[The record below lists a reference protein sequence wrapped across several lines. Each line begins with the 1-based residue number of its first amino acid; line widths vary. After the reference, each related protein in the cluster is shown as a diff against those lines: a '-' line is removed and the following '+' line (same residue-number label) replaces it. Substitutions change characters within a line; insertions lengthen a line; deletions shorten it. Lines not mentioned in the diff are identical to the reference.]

1 MIFRHWRLLVSL
13 ALPIA
18 TVALASPAQGS
29 DRILWGNDN
38 GTAISFAALDGSG
51 GGNVFD
57 AAENPA
63 GLAID
68 SVTGR
73 LYYTNE
79 GGSTIGFVNL
89 QGGGGGTLDTGS
101 ATVQA
106 PDGLAIDPALRR
118 IYWANDSVPGSI
130 SSANLDGGGGG
141 DLNTSGAT
149 VMGPSGVAVDLTS
162 GRLYWANYNE
172 ASISFANLDGSG
184 GGGDLPT
191 PGISPSGPAGVAID
205 PGTRKIYWTE
215 TGGAG
220 IGFASL
226 DGSGGGQLATPGA
239 ATMAA
244 WGLAID
250 PSAGRAYWANNAGS
264 LAMAALNGS
273 GGGPISTSGATVEGP
288 SFPILQNAPSGT
300 GVPTIS
306 GGSAIKSIL
315 SCSQGNW
322 VGDVFEAHLYQAP
335 QAYSFKWSREGSEV
349 PGATGSTIEAATVGS
364 YTCTVTGSN
373 PAGSASQMSNPHQVG
388 PPQPPDFDTALF
400 DGKSLYLRLKCPARF
415 KPACLGTA
423 VGTTVKQLCTRSR
436 GHRHCRPGAA
446 ITAAVSAK
454 QKPTKWKVETLKVK
468 PKFKKT
474 VTNMAKHSNKKLL
487 YVRQTIHAKR
497 FKKGRPQAVFHIY
510 RVRTVT
516 TE

>member
-18 TVALASPAQGS
+18 TAALASPAQGS

-51 GGNVFD
+51 GGTVFD

-68 SVTGR
+68 SGTGR

-79 GGSTIGFVNL
+79 AGSTIGFVNL
-89 QGGGGGTLDTGS
+89 GGGGGGTLDTGS
-101 ATVQA
+101 ATVEA
-106 PDGLAIDPALRR
+106 PDGLAIYPALRR
-118 IYWANDSVPGSI
+118 IYWANDSIPGSI
-130 SSANLDGGGGG
+130 SFANLDGGGGG

-149 VMGPSGVAVDLTS
+149 VKGPSGVAVDPTS

-191 PGISPSGPAGVAID
+191 PGIEPSGPAGVAID

-215 TGGAG
+215 TGGPG
-220 IGFASL
+220 IGVANL
-226 DGSGGGQLATPGA
+226 DGSGGAPLATPGA
-239 ATMAA
+239 TTTAA
-244 WGLAID
+244 WGLALD
-250 PSAGRAYWANNAGS
+250 PSLGEAYWANNSGS

-273 GGGPISTSGATVEGP
+273 GGGPISTSGAPVEGP
-288 SFPILQNAPSGT
+288 AFPILQKAPSGS
-300 GVPTIS
+300 GAPTIS
-306 GGSAIKSIL
+306 GGSAIKSTL
-315 SCSQGNW
+315 SCSQGSW
-322 VGDVFEAHLYQAP
+322 VGDVFEAHAYQAP
-335 QAYSFKWSREGSEV
+335 QAFSYGWSRDGAEV
-349 PGATGSTIEAATVGS
+349 PGATADTIEAATAGS

-373 PAGSASQMSNPHQVG
+373 PAGSASQTSAPHQVG
-388 PPQPPDFDTALF
+388 SPQPPDFNTALF
-400 DGKSLYLRLKCPARF
+400 DGTSLYLRLKCPARF
-415 KPACLGTA
+415 KPACQGTA
-423 VGTTVKQLCTRSR
+423 AGTTVKTVCTRSH
-436 GHRHCRPGAA
+436 GHRHCRPGAP

-454 QKPTKWKVETLKVK
+454 QKPTKWKVAALKVK

-474 VTNMAKHSNKKLL
+474 VAKMAKHSSKKLL

-510 RVRTVT
+510 RVRTVST
-516 TE
+516 R